1 MRKCNSRRV
10 FVDLKFNKLSDIIIH
25 RRTMANFNN
34 LFGVALAATLLVL
47 LAQSNSSDAEIASPS
62 TASIPD
68 FVRLNPHLNLKRLS
82 KTNVN
87 NTMLYT
93 LGARIAGDNLVGHS
107 AKNQTW
113 PTQQH
118 VSVTLNYPTSGV
130 GKQITFVRI
139 QMDQSS
145 NLGQAYVVRGGLHQ
159 RSIAIVVEAFTTYY
173 LNYDAQ
179 IYGV

>member
-1 MRKCNSRRV
+1 MRKSTSCRV
-10 FVDLKFNKLSDIIIH
+10 FVDLKFNKLSDIIH

-34 LFGVALAATLLVL
+34 LFGIGLVAILLVL
-47 LAQSNSSDAEIASPS
+47 LAQPNGSDAEIVSQP
-62 TASIPD
+62 TAGIAD
-68 FVRLNPHLNLKRLS
+68 FIRLNPHLNVKRLS

-139 QMDQSS
+139 QIDQSS
-145 NLGQAYVVRGGLHQ
+145 NSGRAYVVSGGLHQ